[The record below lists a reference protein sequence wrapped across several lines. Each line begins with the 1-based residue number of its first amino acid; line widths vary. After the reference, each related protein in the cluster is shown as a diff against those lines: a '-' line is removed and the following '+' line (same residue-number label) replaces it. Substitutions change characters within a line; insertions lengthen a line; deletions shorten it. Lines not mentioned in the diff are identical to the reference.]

1 MLVDEHSL
9 GRGSSSGVSFKGQL
23 ASTIRLRYS
32 FDASENRLSAGK
44 IDEPIFEERLR
55 FRCWVGGGI
64 YFQSKAAYGL
74 IDWHKLF
81 SFCWRDFNDYRIKS
95 SIEESR
101 FLLEAFPPAF
111 DRRCTLNHLSKARMF
126 VDPRRCDGSVP
137 CDMTSGLRTSHG

>member
-1 MLVDEHSL
+1 MVTLKK
-9 GRGSSSGVSFKGQL
+9 SFC
-23 ASTIRLRYS
+23 ATV
-32 FDASENRLSAGK
+32 
-44 IDEPIFEERLR
+44 
-55 FRCWVGGGI
+55 VGGGI

-111 DRRCTLNHLSKARMF
+111 DRRCTLNHLSKSRVI
-126 VDPRRCDGSVP
+126 VDLVGVMAWCHV
-137 CDMTSGLRTSHG
+137 L